1 MNGQPRGDLSERDWP
16 FDLGVLLTNQAFY
29 LGGYYM
35 MKKLLLGLGAI
46 AMLGLAACGKQ
57 AAAKDDTVKVGILQL
72 IDQTAL
78 TDARQGFTQELKAQ
92 GYKGDKIKI
101 DYVNAQGDQ
110 ANLKTMSEQLKKDK
124 NDVNLAIA
132 TPAAQALQKG
142 DPETPMVFTAV
153 TDPKAAG
160 LVDNT
165 KAPGTNA
172 TGVVDMVNIA
182 SQIAYMHKLFPKAK
196 NVGMLYNAAEQNSI
210 VQIKAAE
217 KAAKKLGLKV
227 VKRTVASTNDVQSAT
242 ESLAGQADV
251 IYVPTDNTVAAAMST
266 VGKVSLAKKVP
277 VVPAAST
284 MVKDGGVATI
294 GIDYKDLGKQTAKL
308 AIKILKGKKVK
319 DLAVETPAKVTVIKN
334 QKMMKAFAITDA
346 DTKQ

>member
-1 MNGQPRGDLSERDWP
+1 
-16 FDLGVLLTNQAFY
+16 
-29 LGGYYM
+29 
-35 MKKLLLGLGAI
+35 MKKQLLLGLVGA
-46 AMLGLAACGKQ
+46 AMLGLAACGQQSK
-57 AAAKDDTVKVGILQL
+57 ADDQTVKVGVLQL

-92 GYKGDKIKI
+92 GYKGNKIKI

-110 ANLKTMSEQLKKDK
+110 ANLKTMSEQLAKDK

-142 DPETPMVFTAV
+142 DPDTPMVFTAV
-153 TDPKAAG
+153 TDPKSAG
-160 LVDNT
+160 IVDNT
-165 KAPGTNA
+165 SAPSKNA

-182 SQIAYMHKLFPKAK
+182 NQINYMHHLFPKAK
-196 NVGMLYNAAEQNSI
+196 TVGMLYNAAEQNSI
-210 VQIKAAE
+210 VQIKAAT
-217 KAAKKLGLKV
+217 KAAKQLGLKV

-242 ESLAGQADV
+242 EALAGAAQV

-266 VGKVSLAKKVP
+266 VGKVSLAKHVP
-277 VVPAAST
+277 VVPAAAT

-294 GIDYKDLGKQTAKL
+294 GINYTDLGKQTAKL
-308 AIKILKGKKVK
+308 AIKIIKGKKVK
-319 DLAVETPAKVTVIKN
+319 DLAVEKPAKVTVIKN
-334 QKMMKAFAITDA
+334 AKMMKAFGITDA